1 MEIHCFVTKT
11 EENKPQSVG
20 QFISSFFKKSKGTT
34 QEDAPEAAEN
44 ISQESLPTWAL
55 DSSSEASYSGKEFTT
70 VYPVDVTE
78 GRSLPNVLK
87 RISNLV
93 ALKSSHLQ
101 DYGDTDLKQYW
112 MPDSVSKECYECSE
126 KFTTFR
132 RRHHCRVCGQ
142 IFCSQCCN
150 QQIPGKIFGCTG
162 DLRVCNYCCKVVLSY
177 LQSSDFNADL
187 STDLKSLQENLE
199 SKFKVSSG
207 SLQEDSDSQS
217 LNANQSDGSLAKRKI
232 SVGYQEERFAV
243 GSSSVTYLTTEE
255 KCKALQNSV
264 SLRNLFEEICKP
276 TVGLQ
281 FETHRVRL
289 KTYTDCVLGSDI
301 VDWLIFQQK
310 AKNRVQASAICQ
322 ALLEGGYIESL
333 SEPQAFIDG
342 NVFYKKGVV
351 LSPEIPKLSA
361 FDLPYQEEPSW
372 VQQIPQESSTTDSDN
387 EQMSPINISQG
398 KLTSSSSYT
407 LDLNLEASTVY
418 LSRPSDFVLKSPDS
432 AEVKHKEQEVAT
444 IIRPSEMLEA
454 APASGWFVAAN
465 LREEHDEKLSYD
477 LLTEAY
483 EQHEQSLLKQL
494 ICSRGLSLSWFD
506 VIRPVIHDVVAVI
519 RPDANHDAVDLDI
532 RNYVK
537 FKKLSG
543 GSRTDTMMIKGIVCS
558 KNVAHKRMATDIEN
572 PKILLLQCSIV
583 YQRTEG
589 RLMSLEPVLMQEHEY
604 LRHVS
609 ARIVALRPDVVLV
622 QRNVSRLAQDFLRE
636 HQVVLVHNVKRS
648 VLERLARC
656 SNADLVTA
664 VDAHIG
670 RPKLGTC
677 RRFQVKSFNIDRGGM
692 KTLMYF
698 EGLPSSHLGATVL
711 LRGGSMAELAQV
723 KQVCSLLLFA
733 AYNWRLEKSF
743 LMDEFAMPPNPRC
756 EFLDD
761 SSKENS
767 PGFMDPKRGEFPPDE
782 EKKEERIPIRRSQKE
797 DKMEQNEGKKI
808 IVEKVEDFTDPLHSY
823 KTDEEPTSGKK
834 SSVDLKVAELP
845 LANHFRKALNDS
857 ILCLSP
863 YIVFPVPYFEL
874 DAGKKCKLRE
884 FFPKDIYFYEQYGLS
899 KKNKWKEAENFK
911 ESEENKKNLKPLHP
925 FLTTNITN
933 VDNVQT
939 QNLLA
944 HFRACGGRY
953 EKRENICKQEKK
965 AEERPDGVAE
975 SKDALDPKNHQRLA
989 VLFCSFSYESN
1000 NSPAFCVN
1008 PWVVYMDFYG
1018 RNDIPLGCFLE
1029 RYCFRPTYY
1038 CPSKNCDTP
1047 MEKHIRRFVHNTGC
1061 VSVYLNHFDSEF
1073 RSEENIVTWTWC
1085 TKCQRVSPVASLS
1098 DDSWSYSF
1106 AKYLEL
1112 KYYGDMFGR
1121 RGPAACSHSLHH
1133 DHYQYF
1139 GYKNYVAWFK
1149 YSTINIWDIS
1159 LPPILILIQYNTS
1172 KLHNQLIDEI
1182 RVMSQKGHEI
1192 FAFIHDKLVG
1202 LSEES
1207 DSNTVLRQ
1215 TLTNEQIQFKQ
1226 KVEKVQIK
1234 LTSPTIENKE
1244 FDEKEVHAAYC
1255 NVFDDLIRIKR
1266 SIVETIETWNC
1277 RLNDITNKKKDSD
1290 RKKEKN
1296 TSAEIEKSVE
1306 DIQES
1311 QESSNIQIEK
1321 ESPNPLSKKIKSL
1334 DSDSDSVPP
1343 SPKSHQRSQSDG
1355 TVISQAEESTD
1366 NKKED
1371 KKYKNIL
1378 SHLLPSSANST
1389 LIPSPFN
1396 CQEHYILPESSI
1408 PIVVYENEPSSIVSY
1423 TLSSTEYKKSFE
1435 ELVAK
1440 KNQNNDQSPS
1450 PLTKRKG
1457 QSDKDK
1463 NEDDKSLSILG
1474 FLRKEKD
1481 IKTELNNHTGNNSE
1495 TVTEQ
1500 PTTTTDK
1507 SEHPKKNRNAHIE
1520 VQFED
1525 SNCNFFC
1532 RVYMAEKFAALRSN
1546 FLPIGEE
1553 EYIRSL
1559 SRSAQWNARGGKS
1572 GSNFAKTAD
1581 DRFILKDMSKNEV
1594 HLFLENAANYFVYMN
1609 KCFTTRQPTLLGK
1622 IVGIYQ
1628 IVFRNNNNVPHRSN
1642 LLVMENLFYNRTV
1655 KQKFDL
1661 KGSVR
1666 NRLVI
1671 PDNQEGEIVLLD
1683 ENLLKLTCDSPL
1695 YILPHSKSVLMSA
1708 IQNDTEFLAT
1718 QSVMDYS
1725 LLVGLDEE
1733 NKELV
1738 LGIIDYIR
1746 TFTWDKR
1753 LETIV
1758 KKSGLLGGQGKLPT
1772 IISPDDYQKRFIEAM
1787 HRYFLEVPDHWAG
1800 LGKGLDL

>member
-1 MEIHCFVTKT
+1 MSKNLKSPTKLT
-11 EENKPQSVG
+11 EFAPLQAEENKPQSVS
-20 QFISSFFKKSKGTT
+20 QFLSSFFKKSKSTP
-34 QEDAPEAAEN
+34 QEETPEATEN
-44 ISQESLPTWAL
+44 VSQESLPTWAL
-55 DSSSEASYSGKEFTT
+55 DSSSEASYSGNGHEFTT

-101 DYGDTDLKQYW
+101 DYGETDLKQYW
-112 MPDSVSKECYECSE
+112 MPDSVSKECYDCSE

-150 QQIPGKIFGCTG
+150 QQITGKIFGCTG
-162 DLRVCNYCCKVVLSY
+162 DLRVCNYCCKVVASY
-177 LQSSDFNADL
+177 LKSPDVNADL
-187 STDLKSLQENLE
+187 STDLKDLLENLE
-199 SKFKVSSG
+199 SKFKLSNT
-207 SLQEDSDSQS
+207 SLHEDCDSQC
-217 LNANQSDGSLAKRKI
+217 LNTNQSEGSLAKRKI

-243 GSSSVTYLTTEE
+243 GSSSVIYLTSEE
-255 KCKALQNSV
+255 KFRALQNSV
-264 SLRNLFEEICKP
+264 SLRNLFEELCKP

-289 KTYTDCVLGSDI
+289 KTYSECVLGSDI

-342 NVFYKKGVV
+342 NVIYRKGVV

-361 FDLPYQEEPSW
+361 LEPPYQEEPSW

-387 EQMSPINISQG
+387 EQLSPINISQG
-398 KLTSSSSYT
+398 NITSSSSYM

-418 LSRPSDFVLKSPDS
+418 LSRPPDIGFKSPD
-432 AEVKHKEQEVAT
+432 AIEVKHKEQEETA
-444 IIRPSEMLEA
+444 IIRPSERLEA
-454 APASGWFVAAN
+454 APASGWFKASN
-465 LREEHDEKLSYD
+465 LREENDEKLAYE
-477 LLTEAY
+477 LLTDAY
-483 EQHEQSLLKQL
+483 DQHEQCLLKQL
-494 ICSRGLSLSWFD
+494 LSSRGLSLSWVD
-506 VIRPVIHDVVAVI
+506 IITPLIHDIIAVI
-519 RPDANHDAVDLDI
+519 SPDANHDAVDLDI

-537 FKKLSG
+537 LKILSG
-543 GSRTDTMMIKGIVCS
+543 RHKTDTTLVKGIVCS

-636 HQVVLVHNVKRS
+636 HQIVLVHNVKRS

-656 SNADLVTA
+656 TNADLVTA

-677 RRFQVKSFNIDRGGM
+677 KRFHVENFNIDRGGM
-692 KTLMYF
+692 KTLMFF

-711 LRGGSMAELAQV
+711 LRGGSRAELAQV

-743 LMDEFAMPPNPRC
+743 LMDEFAMPPNPSC

-767 PGFMDPKRGEFPPDE
+767 PGFMDSKRDRDTYAQDGD
-782 EKKEERIPIRRSQKE
+782 KKEDKVQIRRSHKE
-797 DKMEQNEGKKI
+797 DKIDQSESKKI
-808 IVEKVEDFTDPLHSY
+808 TAEKVEDFTDPLHSY
-823 KTDEEPTSGKK
+823 KSDEDPNLRKK
-834 SSVDLKVAELP
+834 SFVDLKVAELP
-845 LANHFRKALNDS
+845 FANHFRKALDDS

-863 YIVFPVPYFEL
+863 YIVFPVPYLEL

-884 FFPKDIYFYEQYGLS
+884 FFPKDIYFYEQSSFS

-925 FLTTNITN
+925 FLTTNITC

-939 QNLLA
+939 ENLLA

-953 EKRENICKQEKK
+953 EKRENICKPEKK
-965 AEERPDGVAE
+965 AEDQSNAAEE

-1038 CPSKNCDTP
+1038 CPSETCGTP
-1047 MEKHIRRFVHNTGC
+1047 MESHIRRFVHNTGC
-1061 VSVYLNHFDSEF
+1061 VSVYLNHYDSEF
-1073 RSEENIVTWTWC
+1073 SSEEHIVTWTWC
-1085 TKCQRVSPVASLS
+1085 TKCQCVSPVAPLS
-1098 DDSWSYSF
+1098 ADSWSYSF

-1139 GYKNYVAWFK
+1139 GYKNYVASFK
-1149 YSTINIWDIS
+1149 YSAINIWDIS
-1159 LPPILILIQYNTS
+1159 LPPTLILIYYTTS
-1172 KLHNQLIDEI
+1172 KLHTQLIDEI

-1192 FAFIHDKLVG
+1192 FAFIHDKLAG

-1207 DSNTVLRQ
+1207 DSNTVFRQ
-1215 TLTNEQIQFKQ
+1215 TLTNEQVQFKQ

-1244 FDEKEVHAAYC
+1244 FDEKEVRYAYC
-1255 NVFDDLIRIKR
+1255 QVLDDVIRLKR
-1266 SIVETIETWNC
+1266 SIVETIETWNA
-1277 RLNDITNKKKDSD
+1277 RLNDLTNKKKDSD
-1290 RKKEKN
+1290 KKKEKN
-1296 TSAEIEKSVE
+1296 TSTEIEKSVE
-1306 DIQES
+1306 DTQES
-1311 QESSNIQIEK
+1311 QEPTNIQIEK
-1321 ESPNPLSKKIKSL
+1321 ETPNTLPKKIKSL

-1343 SPKSHQRSQSDG
+1343 SPKSHHRSQSDG
-1355 TVISQAEESTD
+1355 TVISQVEESTD
-1366 NKKED
+1366 SKKEE

-1378 SHLLPSSANST
+1378 SHLLPSSVNST
-1389 LIPSPFN
+1389 LIPSPFSS
-1396 CQEHYILPESSI
+1396 QEHYLLPEFSV
-1408 PIVVYENEPSSIVSY
+1408 PIVVYENEPSSIVAY
-1423 TLSSTEYKKSFE
+1423 TLSSSDYKKSFE
-1435 ELVAK
+1435 ELVTK
-1440 KNQNNDQSPS
+1440 KNQNNDQTQS
-1450 PLTKRKG
+1450 PLSKRKG
-1457 QSDKDK
+1457 QSDKDR

-1481 IKTELNNHTGNNSE
+1481 TKTEPNVQTTNNTETMYVTLICLNFKTDRYTG
-1495 TVTEQ
+1495 
-1500 PTTTTDK
+1500 
-1507 SEHPKKNRNAHIE
+1507 
-1520 VQFED
+1520 
-1525 SNCNFFC
+1525 
-1532 RVYMAEKFAALRSN
+1532 Y
-1546 FLPIGEE
+1546 PILISHEN
-1553 EYIRSL
+1553 I
-1559 SRSAQWNARGGKS
+1559 
-1572 GSNFAKTAD
+1572 
-1581 DRFILKDMSKNEV
+1581 SKV
-1594 HLFLENAANYFVYMN
+1594 FV
-1609 KCFTTRQPTLLGK
+1609 
-1622 IVGIYQ
+1622 
-1628 IVFRNNNNVPHRSN
+1628 
-1642 LLVMENLFYNRTV
+1642 
-1655 KQKFDL
+1655 
-1661 KGSVR
+1661 
-1666 NRLVI
+1666 
-1671 PDNQEGEIVLLD
+1671 
-1683 ENLLKLTCDSPL
+1683 
-1695 YILPHSKSVLMSA
+1695 
-1708 IQNDTEFLAT
+1708 
-1718 QSVMDYS
+1718 
-1725 LLVGLDEE
+1725 
-1733 NKELV
+1733 
-1738 LGIIDYIR
+1738 
-1746 TFTWDKR
+1746 
-1753 LETIV
+1753 
-1758 KKSGLLGGQGKLPT
+1758 
-1772 IISPDDYQKRFIEAM
+1772 
-1787 HRYFLEVPDHWAG
+1787 
-1800 LGKGLDL
+1800 